1 MAMDG
6 FADRLTEAVQRKG
19 TAAVVAVD
27 PVFRRLPQ
35 GLSGASEA
43 GDSAAEISSIVD
55 YCREL
60 IGVVAPIV
68 PAVKIN
74 SAYFEP
80 YRGRGVDAYYELVR
94 EARAAGLL
102 VIGDVKRGDVGH
114 SAERYAQAH
123 LGGAGRDRD
132 PVDDIPD
139 AVTISGYLGL
149 DGVRPFVEAASAGGR
164 GVFVL
169 VRTSNPSAAA
179 VQDVELGDGHRLHD
193 LMASLVASWAAE
205 SETVGNSG
213 YSAIGAV
220 VATRDSADAARLRKS
235 MPQSIFLVPGYG
247 AQGGTAADT
256 RPYFRPDG
264 TGAIIVGGRSVIYAY
279 DRPGMGQDSDWK
291 GAVRSACEAFAR
303 EIAALTGT

>member
-1 MAMDG
+1 MDG
-6 FADRLTEAVQRKG
+6 FPERLMDAIRRKG

-27 PVFRRLPQ
+27 PVFERLPQ
-35 GLSGASEA
+35 CLAGASEA
-43 GDSAAEISSIVD
+43 GDNAAEISSIVD

-60 IGVVAPIV
+60 IAVVAPIV

-80 YRGRGVDAYYELVR
+80 YRGRGVDAYHELIR

-114 SAERYAQAH
+114 SAERYARAH
-123 LGGAGRDRD
+123 LGASGRDHQRI
-132 PVDDIPD
+132 DDVPD

-179 VQDVELGDGHRLHD
+179 VQDVELRDGRRLHD
-193 LMASLVASWAAE
+193 VMASLVASWAAE
-205 SETVGNSG
+205 SETIGDSG

-220 VATRDSADAARLRKS
+220 VATRDPDDAARLRKS

-256 RPYFRPDG
+256 RPYFKPDG

-279 DRPGMGQDSDWK
+279 DRPGGQDSDWK
-291 GAVRSACEAFAR
+291 GAVRSACGAFAG